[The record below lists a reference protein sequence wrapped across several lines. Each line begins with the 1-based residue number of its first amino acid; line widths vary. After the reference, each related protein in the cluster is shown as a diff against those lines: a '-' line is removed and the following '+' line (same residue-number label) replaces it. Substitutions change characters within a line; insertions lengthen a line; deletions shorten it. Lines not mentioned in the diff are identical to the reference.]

1 LRDNGVGG
9 DATVTE
15 DHWAA
20 WLRRRRSGGDEELE
34 ARTVRELTE
43 VRERILDNAD
53 FAPGESLL
61 DVGCGNGLVAFGA
74 LARDASRVVFADIS
88 RPLLE
93 ECRAIATDAG
103 ALERCEFVEAPAD
116 SLAPVAD
123 ASVDVVTTRS
133 VLIYEPDKE
142 RAFAEF
148 FRVLRPGGR
157 VSLFEP
163 INTFGMQERRREF
176 FGLDLPDLAEIGAK
190 LEVGYSEEPPESN
203 PMLNFDERDLVALAE
218 AAGFF
223 PIHVDLRLDVEPQE
237 PRSWEGFLNGAP
249 NPNVP
254 TFGEAMA
261 RALSPD
267 EAERLVAYV
276 RPRVE
281 QGLGRWRMGHAF
293 LWAHKPG

>member
-1 LRDNGVGG
+1 MASVT
-9 DATVTE
+9 DATVSE

-20 WLRRRRSGGDEELE
+20 WLRRRRSGGNEEHE
-34 ARTVRELTE
+34 ARTVEQLTK

-53 FAPGESLL
+53 LAPRESLL

-74 LARDASRVVFADIS
+74 LARDAGRVVFADVS
-88 RPLLE
+88 RPLLK
-93 ECRAIATDAG
+93 ECRSIAADG
-103 ALERCEFVEAPAD
+103 GVLDRCEFVEAPAD
-116 SLAPVAD
+116 ALEAVAD

-133 VLIYEPDKE
+133 VLIYVRDKE

-190 LEVGYSEEPPESN
+190 LEEGYGEEPPESN
-203 PMLNFDERDLVALAE
+203 PMNFDERDLVVLAE

-223 PIHVDLRLDVEPQE
+223 PIHLDLRLDVEPWE
-237 PRSWEGFLNGAP
+237 PRSWHGFLHSSP
-249 NPNVP
+249 NPNAP
-254 TFGEAMA
+254 MFAEALE
-261 RALSPD
+261 RSLNPD
-267 EAERLVAYV
+267 EAERFVAYV
-276 RPRVE
+276 RPLVE